1 MLHFTRTILIAT
13 LFLGITVASFGN
25 DDKNKND
32 VSENTI
38 ASLLEGL
45 TSDNLGLKSGCAY
58 MLGELKVT
66 RAIIPLMRILHND
79 ANEGLRI
86 SAALALYKIG
96 TPMSIYAVKQAGK
109 FDESDW
115 VNKNAQNFYAEYLRE
130 KFSNTDDTEADS
142 LIAQGKQSSVPPRR
156 ESPAVTGLSISKE
169 YNTVHPKHQLIGR
182 KKY

>member
-1 MLHFTRTILIAT
+1 MSHFTRTILIAT

-79 ANEGLRI
+79 VNEELRI

-96 TPMSIYAVKQAGK
+96 TPISIYAVKQAGR
-109 FDESDW
+109 FDESER
-115 VNKNAQNFYAEYLRE
+115 VNKLAQNFYTEYLRQ
-130 KFSNTDDTEADS
+130 KLNKADDTEADN
-142 LIAQGKQSSVPPRR
+142 LIAQ
-156 ESPAVTGLSISKE
+156 
-169 YNTVHPKHQLIGR
+169 R
-182 KKY
+182 K